1 MLPYCM
7 PVLQV
12 LANLLYPPACLLCH
26 ASLQPLHGC
35 SGAPDDA
42 SRGLLCEGCRS
53 AIIRSR
59 PPVCLC
65 CGVTLPGAY
74 DAAVRC
80 GACRSSPPIFEK
92 ARAPWQY
99 AGPMKEAI
107 RQFKYHRRWRLG
119 RWVAQTMI
127 ATARASFPLDEIDAV
142 VPVPLHGL
150 KRRFKGFNPAEHLA
164 APLAKWLR
172 APCLPGALR
181 RIRWTASQTRLTETE
196 RIRNVRAAFAARRR
210 ALRGGAVL
218 LVDDVLTSGATA
230 NACAAALKAAGV
242 PHVFVLTAARTPLL

>member
-1 MLPYCM
+1 MRALRSI
-7 PVLQV
+7 
-12 LANLLYPPACLLCH
+12 ANLLYPPACLLCH
-26 ASLQPLHGC
+26 ASLQPLHEC
-35 SGAPDDA
+35 SSAPDDT

-53 AIIRSR
+53 AMMRSH

-74 DAAVRC
+74 DAAVHC
-80 GACRSSPPIFEK
+80 DACRSSPPAFDM

-99 AGPMKEAI
+99 TGPMKEAI
-107 RQFKYHRRWRLG
+107 RQFKYHRRWRVG

-127 ATARASFPLDEIDAV
+127 ATAHASFPLDQIDAV

-150 KRRFKGFNPAEHLA
+150 KRRLKGFNPAEHLA
-164 APLAKWLR
+164 GPLADSLH

-181 RIRWTASQTRLTETE
+181 RIRWTVSQTRLTAAE
-196 RIRNVRAAFAARRR
+196 RLRNVRAAFAARRR
-210 ALRGGAVL
+210 ALGGGAIL

-230 NACAAALKAAGV
+230 SACAAALKTEGV
-242 PHVFVLTAARTPLL
+242 PRVFVLTAARTPLP